1 MQALPWLLAYQ
12 SPLCLPACLEPLE
25 PLLDLQQPRRCTWS
39 SQAGGF
45 HVGKMAHQSL
55 CPTAEA
61 PAVVVLGLQLDLEE
75 LLDVKILS
83 GRCPITVAAWRSWQL
98 PPQRMLLQR

>member
-1 MQALPWLLAYQ
+1 M
-12 SPLCLPACLEPLE
+12 EPLE
-25 PLLDLQQPRRCTWS
+25 PLLDLHQPRRWTWS
-39 SQAGGF
+39 SQAGGL

-61 PAVVVLGLQLDLEE
+61 PAVLVMDLQLGLEE
-75 LLDVKILS
+75 LLGVKILS

-98 PPQRMLLQR
+98 GPQRVLLRE